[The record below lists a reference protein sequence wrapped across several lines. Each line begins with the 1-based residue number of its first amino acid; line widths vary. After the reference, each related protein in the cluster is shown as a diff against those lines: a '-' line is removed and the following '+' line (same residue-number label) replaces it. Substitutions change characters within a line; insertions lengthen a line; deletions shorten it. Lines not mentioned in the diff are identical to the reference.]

1 MAGTRNEVGN
11 AVSHPFI
18 DAVEGIGTNIDE
30 LFPALLSLLPIADR
44 TDAPLLGCHY
54 LHVLNIR
61 EAGSIRGDT
70 QDGMPLHTPIRVN
83 RQAILFDYT
92 RYLASTLM

>member
-30 LFPALLSLLPIADR
+30 LFPALLGLFSVANR
-44 TDAPLLGCHY
+44 TDAPLLGCHD
-54 LHVLNIR
+54 LHVLDVR
-61 EAGSIRGDT
+61 EAGSIRWDT
-70 QDGMPLHTPIRVN
+70 QDGMPLHRPIRVN
-83 RQAILFDYT
+83 RQVILLDYT
-92 RYLASTLM
+92 RYLASTLV

>member
-18 DAVEGIGTNIDE
+18 DAVERIGTNIDE
-30 LFPALLSLLPIADR
+30 LFPALLGLLPIADR
-44 TDAPLLGCHY
+44 TDAPLLGCHD
-54 LHVLNIR
+54 LHVLDVR

-83 RQAILFDYT
+83 RQVILLDYT
-92 RYLASTLM
+92 QYFASTLV